1 MPSGIPVPRDLLF
14 VLKTGQYVLDVGDAR
29 VQDVQTGEFL
39 AFRERDYGRAIL
51 DGDLETL
58 KNNGVVT
65 SYGPRV
71 VYLRPLPE
79 PPRRTIE

>member
-1 MPSGIPVPRDLLF
+1 MPSGIPVPRDLMF
-14 VLKTGQYVLDVGDAR
+14 VLTTGEFVLDLGDAR

-39 AFRERDYGRAIL
+39 EFREPDYGRAIL

-65 SYGPRV
+65 SYDPRT

>member
-1 MPSGIPVPRDLLF
+1 MPSGMPVPRDLLF
-14 VLKTGQYVLDVGDAR
+14 VLKTGEFVLDVGDAR
-29 VQDVQTGEFL
+29 VQDVQTGDFL
-39 AFRERDYGRAIL
+39 TFRERDYGRAIL

-58 KNNGVVT
+58 KNNGVVI
-65 SYGPRV
+65 SYTPRV